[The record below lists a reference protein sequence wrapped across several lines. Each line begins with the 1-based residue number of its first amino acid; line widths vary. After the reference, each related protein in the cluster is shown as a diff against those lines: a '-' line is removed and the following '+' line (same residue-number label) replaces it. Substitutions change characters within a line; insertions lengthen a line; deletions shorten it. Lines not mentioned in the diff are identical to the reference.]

1 VNWIFYCRSFS
12 EARKV
17 GLVVIEIRD
26 YTLIWWDQNVI
37 GRRRNGERPIVS
49 WEEMKVLMRSRFVP
63 NHYYRDLYMKLQS
76 LNHDSKSVNEYYK
89 EMEITMIRTNIIKD
103 REATMTSFLNG
114 PDMEIA
120 SVVELQHY
128 MELEDMVHMTT
139 NRERKIQEGAAHVS
153 RLIRLHVHRYGGQ
166 IKGERGLLN
175 QSLLSVLKPNH
186 VKLRLKP
193 LGFQR

>member
-1 VNWIFYCRSFS
+1 M
-12 EARKV
+12 

-49 WEEMKVLMRSRFVP
+49 WEEMKVLMRRRFVP

-76 LNHDSKSVNEYYK
+76 LNQGSKSVNEYYK

-103 REATMTSFLNG
+103 REATMASFLNG

-120 SVVELQHY
+120 NVVELQHY

-139 NRERKIQEGAAHVS
+139 NGERQIQEGAAHVS
-153 RLIRLHVHRYGGQ
+153 RLIRLHLHRHGGQ
-166 IKGERGLLN
+166 IRGERGL
-175 QSLLSVLKPNH
+175 PNLPF
-186 VKLRLKP
+186 VRTKAEPPKAKVEISR
-193 LGFQR
+193 GFKGKSDSQPKCT